1 MKQADSKDR
10 SSVMYIG
17 KGIIIAAIIITASL
31 CFTLGFFVGKSFRNF
46 PVEQLSASPRQN
58 VIERQTV
65 EPLKKDDTVSPQPV
79 PMEKPQIQGPRETE
93 PQPSPDPKKAQLSQ
107 ETPKNRQ
114 AQESNLVQKTPENDK
129 AAKTRKYTV
138 QVEAFKS
145 SSTAYALNEKLN
157 KKGYKT
163 SVISV
168 KTKKN
173 ENLFKVI
180 VGEFTNRKEA
190 EVMSVKLKKTENLQ
204 HAFVTFVTF
213 KSE

>member
-1 MKQADSKDR
+1 MKQGDSKDR

-31 CFTLGFFVGKSFRNF
+31 CFTLGFFVGKSFRPS
-46 PVEQLSASPRQN
+46 PVEQLSESTRQN
-58 VIERQTV
+58 IIERQTV
-65 EPLKKDDTVSPQPV
+65 EPLKNDETVPLQPV
-79 PMEKPQIQGPRETE
+79 PLEKPQIQASQEPM
-93 PQPSPDPKKAQLSQ
+93 PQPSPELKKAQLTR
-107 ETPKNRQ
+107 EIPITRQ
-114 AQESNLVQKTPENDK
+114 AQETKIVQKTRETVQ

-138 QVEAFKS
+138 QIEAFKS
-145 SSTAYALNEKLN
+145 NSTADALKEKLS
-157 KKGYKT
+157 KKGYKA

-168 KTKKN
+168 RTKKL

-204 HAFVTFVTF
+204 HAFVTF

>member
-31 CFTLGFFVGKSFRNF
+31 CFTLGFFVGKSFRPS
-46 PVEQLSASPRQN
+46 PVEQLSAAPRQN
-58 VIERQTV
+58 IIPEQPV
-65 EPLKKDDTVSPQPV
+65 EPLKKDEAVSPQPV
-79 PMEKPQIQGPRETE
+79 SVEKPQIQASREPQ
-93 PQPSPDPKKAQLSQ
+93 PQPSPELKKTQLSQ
-107 ETPKNRQ
+107 GTPKTRH
-114 AQESNLVQKTPENDK
+114 AQESNIVQKTLTDK
-129 AAKTRKYTV
+129 AAKTRGYTV

-145 SSTAYALNEKLN
+145 SSTADTLKEKLN
-157 KKGYKT
+157 KKGYKA

-173 ENLFKVI
+173 ENLFKVT

-204 HAFVTFVTF
+204 HAFVTF

>member
-17 KGIIIAAIIITASL
+17 KGIIIAALIITASL
-31 CFTLGFFVGKSFRNF
+31 CFTLGFFVGKSFRPS
-46 PVEQLSASPRQN
+46 PVEQLSESPRQN
-58 VIERQTV
+58 IIERQTA
-65 EPLKKDDTVSPQPV
+65 EPLKKDEPVSQQPV
-79 PMEKPQIQGPRETE
+79 PMEKPQIQASQELQ
-93 PQPSPDPKKAQLSQ
+93 PQPSPELKKAQLTQ
-107 ETPKNRQ
+107 EI
-114 AQESNLVQKTPENDK
+114 VK

-138 QVEAFKS
+138 QVDAFKNA
-145 SSTAYALNEKLN
+145 STADALKEKLS
-157 KKGYKT
+157 KKGYKA

-168 KTKKN
+168 KTKKK

-204 HAFVTFVTF
+204 HAFVTFLTF

>member
-1 MKQADSKDR
+1 
-10 SSVMYIG
+10 MYIG

-31 CFTLGFFVGKSFRNF
+31 CFTLGFFVGKSFRPS
-46 PVEQLSASPRQN
+46 PVEQLSAAPRQN
-58 VIERQTV
+58 IIPEQPV
-65 EPLKKDDTVSPQPV
+65 EPLKKDEAVSPQPV
-79 PMEKPQIQGPRETE
+79 SVEKPQIQASQE
-93 PQPSPDPKKAQLSQ
+93 PQPQASPELKKAQLAQ
-107 ETPKNRQ
+107 ETKI
-114 AQESNLVQKTPENDK
+114 VQKTQETVT

-138 QVEAFKS
+138 QVEAFKNT
-145 SSTAYALNEKLN
+145 STADTLKEKLN
-157 KKGYKT
+157 KKGYKA

-168 KTKKN
+168 KTKKK

-204 HAFVTFVTF
+204 HAFVTFLTF

>member
-31 CFTLGFFVGKSFRNF
+31 CFTLGFFVGKSFRPS
-46 PVEQLSASPRQN
+46 PVEQVSAAPRQN
-58 VIERQTV
+58 IIPEQSV
-65 EPLKKDDTVSPQPV
+65 EPLKKDETVSLQPV
-79 PMEKPQIQGPRETE
+79 SVEKPQIQASRE
-93 PQPSPDPKKAQLSQ
+93 PQHQPSPGINKAHLTQ
-107 ETPKNRQ
+107 ETPKTLQ
-114 AQESNLVQKTPENDK
+114 AQETKIVQKTQETVK

-138 QVEAFKS
+138 QVEAFKNA
-145 SSTAYALNEKLN
+145 STADALKEKLS
-157 KKGYKT
+157 KKGYKA

-168 KTKKN
+168 KTKKK

-180 VGEFTNRKEA
+180 VGEFNNRKEA
-190 EVMSVKLKKTENLQ
+190 EVMSVKLKKTEDLQ
-204 HAFVTFVTF
+204 HAFVTF

>member
-31 CFTLGFFVGKSFRNF
+31 SFTLGFFVGKSFRPS
-46 PVEQLSASPRQN
+46 PVEQLSAAPRQN
-58 VIERQTV
+58 IIPEQPV
-65 EPLKKDDTVSPQPV
+65 EPLKKDEAVSPQPDSV
-79 PMEKPQIQGPRETE
+79 EKPQIQASQE
-93 PQPSPDPKKAQLSQ
+93 PQPQPSSELKKAQLAQ
-107 ETPKNRQ
+107 ENPRTRQ
-114 AQESNLVQKTPENDK
+114 AQETKIVQKTRETLK

-138 QVEAFKS
+138 QVEAFKNT
-145 SSTAYALNEKLN
+145 STADALKEKLN
-157 KKGYKT
+157 KKGYKA

-168 KTKKN
+168 KTNKK

-204 HAFVTFVTF
+204 HAFVTFATF

>member
-31 CFTLGFFVGKSFRNF
+31 CFTLGFFVGKSFRPS
-46 PVEQLSASPRQN
+46 PVEQLSAAPRQN
-58 VIERQTV
+58 IIPEQPV
-65 EPLKKDDTVSPQPV
+65 EPLKKDEAVSPQPV
-79 PMEKPQIQGPRETE
+79 SVEKPQIQ
-93 PQPSPDPKKAQLSQ
+93 ASQ
-107 ETPKNRQ
+107 ENPRTRQ
-114 AQESNLVQKTPENDK
+114 AQETKIVQKTQETVK

-138 QVEAFKS
+138 QVEAFKNT
-145 SSTAYALNEKLN
+145 STADALKEKLN
-157 KKGYKT
+157 KKGYKA

>member
-31 CFTLGFFVGKSFRNF
+31 CFTLGFFVGKSFRPS
-46 PVEQLSASPRQN
+46 PVEQLSAAPRQN
-58 VIERQTV
+58 IIPEQPV
-65 EPLKKDDTVSPQPV
+65 EPLKKDEAVSPQPV
-79 PMEKPQIQGPRETE
+79 SVEKPQIQASQE
-93 PQPSPDPKKAQLSQ
+93 PQPQASPELKKAQLAQ
-107 ETPKNRQ
+107 ETPRTRQ
-114 AQESNLVQKTPENDK
+114 AQETKIVQKTQETVT

-138 QVEAFKS
+138 QVEAFKNT
-145 SSTAYALNEKLN
+145 STADALKEKLN
-157 KKGYKT
+157 KKGYKA

-168 KTKKN
+168 KTKKK

>member
-31 CFTLGFFVGKSFRNF
+31 CFTLGFFVGKSFR
-46 PVEQLSASPRQN
+46 PYQVEQLSAAPQQN
-58 VIERQTV
+58 IIPEQPV
-65 EPLKKDDTVSPQPV
+65 EPLQKDEAVSPQPV
-79 PMEKPQIQGPRETE
+79 SVEKPQIQASRENPGT
-93 PQPSPDPKKAQLSQ
+93 
-107 ETPKNRQ
+107 RQ
-114 AQESNLVQKTPENDK
+114 AQETKIVQKNQETFK

-138 QVEAFKS
+138 QVEAFKN
-145 SSTAYALNEKLN
+145 SSTADALKEKLN
-157 KKGYKT
+157 KKGYKA
-163 SVISV
+163 SVISM

-180 VGEFTNRKEA
+180 VGELTNRKEA
-190 EVMSVKLKKTENLQ
+190 EVMSVKLKKTEDLQ
-204 HAFVTFVTF
+204 HAFVTF

>member
-31 CFTLGFFVGKSFRNF
+31 CFTLGFFVGKSFRPS
-46 PVEQLSASPRQN
+46 PVEQLSAAPRQN
-58 VIERQTV
+58 IIPEQPV
-65 EPLKKDDTVSPQPV
+65 EPLKKDEAVSPQPV
-79 PMEKPQIQGPRETE
+79 SVEKPQIQASQE
-93 PQPSPDPKKAQLSQ
+93 PQPQASPELKKAQLAQ
-107 ETPKNRQ
+107 ETKI
-114 AQESNLVQKTPENDK
+114 VQKTQETVT

-138 QVEAFKS
+138 QVEAFKNT
-145 SSTAYALNEKLN
+145 STADALKEKLN
-157 KKGYKT
+157 KKGYKA

-168 KTKKN
+168 KTKKK

-204 HAFVTFVTF
+204 HAFVTFLTF

>member
-31 CFTLGFFVGKSFRNF
+31 CFTLGFFVGKSFRPS
-46 PVEQLSASPRQN
+46 PVEQVSASPRQN
-58 VIERQTV
+58 IIPEQSV
-65 EPLKKDDTVSPQPV
+65 EPLKKDETVSLQPV
-79 PMEKPQIQGPRETE
+79 SVEKPQIQASREPQ
-93 PQPSPDPKKAQLSQ
+93 PQPSPELKKARLTQ
-107 ETPKNRQ
+107 EIPKTLQ
-114 AQESNLVQKTPENDK
+114 AQETKIVQKTQETVKD
-129 AAKTRKYTV
+129 AKTRKYTV
-138 QVEAFKS
+138 QVEAFKNA
-145 SSTAYALNEKLN
+145 STADALNEKLSR
-157 KKGYKT
+157 KGYKA

-168 KTKKN
+168 TTKKK

-180 VGEFTNRKEA
+180 VGEFNNRKEA

-204 HAFVTFVTF
+204 HAFVTF

>member
-31 CFTLGFFVGKSFRNF
+31 CFILGFFVGKSFRPS
-46 PVEQLSASPRQN
+46 PVEQLTESTRQN
-58 VIERQTV
+58 IIERQPL
-65 EPLKKDDTVSPQPV
+65 EPLKNDEPVSLQPV
-79 PMEKPQIQGPRETE
+79 PVEKPHIQASREPR
-93 PQPSPDPKKAQLSQ
+93 PQPSHEFNKVQLNQ
-107 ETPKNRQ
+107 ETPITRQ
-114 AQESNLVQKTPENDK
+114 AQETKIVQKTQEPIK
-129 AAKTRKYTV
+129 ASKTRKYTV
-138 QVEAFKS
+138 QVEAFKNT
-145 SSTAYALNEKLN
+145 STADALKEKLN
-157 KKGYKT
+157 KKGYKAAVV
-163 SVISV
+163 SF
-168 KTKKN
+168 KTKKQ

-204 HAFVTFVTF
+204 HAFVTF

>member
-17 KGIIIAAIIITASL
+17 KGIIIAALIITASL
-31 CFTLGFFVGKSFRNF
+31 CFTLGFFVGKSFRTS
-46 PVEQLSASPRQN
+46 PMEQLSASPRQDI
-58 VIERQTV
+58 VEGQIV
-65 EPLKKDDTVSPQPV
+65 EPLKKDEPVSPQPV
-79 PMEKPQIQGPRETE
+79 PMEKPQIYGSRE
-93 PQPSPDPKKAQLSQ
+93 PQPQPSHELKKAQLAQ
-107 ETPKNRQ
+107 ETNI
-114 AQESNLVQKTPENDK
+114 VQKIPETDK

-145 SSTAYALNEKLN
+145 SSTADTLKEKLS
-157 KKGYKT
+157 KKGYKA

-168 KTKKN
+168 KTKKR
-173 ENLFKVI
+173 ETLFKVI

-190 EVMSVKLKKTENLQ
+190 EVTSVKLKKTENLQ
-204 HAFVTFVTF
+204 HAFVTF

>member
-10 SSVMYIG
+10 SSVMYIK
-17 KGIIIAAIIITASL
+17 KGIIIAALIITASL
-31 CFTLGFFVGKSFRNF
+31 CFTLGFFVGKSFRPS
-46 PVEQLSASPRQN
+46 PVEQLSAAPRQN
-58 VIERQTV
+58 IIAEQPI
-65 EPLKKDDTVSPQPV
+65 EPLKKDGAVSLQPV
-79 PMEKPQIQGPRETE
+79 SVEKPEIQASQ
-93 PQPSPDPKKAQLSQ
+93 PQPSPELKKAQLVQ
-107 ETPKNRQ
+107 ENPRTRQ
-114 AQESNLVQKTPENDK
+114 AQEIKIVQKTQETVK

-138 QVEAFKS
+138 QVEAFKNT
-145 SSTAYALNEKLN
+145 STADALKEKLG
-157 KKGYKT
+157 KKGYKA

-168 KTKKN
+168 KTKKQ

>member
-31 CFTLGFFVGKSFRNF
+31 CFTLGFFVGKSFSPS
-46 PVEQLSASPRQN
+46 PVEQLSAAPRQN
-58 VIERQTV
+58 IIPEQPV
-65 EPLKKDDTVSPQPV
+65 EPLKKDEAVSPQPV
-79 PMEKPQIQGPRETE
+79 SVEKPQIQASQE
-93 PQPSPDPKKAQLSQ
+93 PQPQASPELKKAQLAQ
-107 ETPKNRQ
+107 ETKI
-114 AQESNLVQKTPENDK
+114 VQKTQETVT

-138 QVEAFKS
+138 QVEAFKNT
-145 SSTAYALNEKLN
+145 STADALKEKLN
-157 KKGYKT
+157 KKGYKA

-168 KTKKN
+168 KTKKK

>member
-31 CFTLGFFVGKSFRNF
+31 CFTLGFFVGKSFRPS
-46 PVEQLSASPRQN
+46 PVEQLSAAPRQN
-58 VIERQTV
+58 IIPEQPV
-65 EPLKKDDTVSPQPV
+65 EPLKKDEAVSPQPV
-79 PMEKPQIQGPRETE
+79 SVEKPQIQASQE
-93 PQPSPDPKKAQLSQ
+93 PQPQASPELKKAQLAQ
-107 ETPKNRQ
+107 ETKI
-114 AQESNLVQKTPENDK
+114 VQKTQETVT

-138 QVEAFKS
+138 QVEAFKNT
-145 SSTAYALNEKLN
+145 STADALKEKLN
-157 KKGYKT
+157 KKGYKA

-168 KTKKN
+168 KTNKK

-204 HAFVTFVTF
+204 HAFVTFATF

>member
-31 CFTLGFFVGKSFRNF
+31 CFTLGFFVGKSFRPS
-46 PVEQLSASPRQN
+46 PVEQLSAAPRQN
-58 VIERQTV
+58 IIPEQPV
-65 EPLKKDDTVSPQPV
+65 EPLKKDEAVSPQPV
-79 PMEKPQIQGPRETE
+79 SVEKPQIQASQE
-93 PQPSPDPKKAQLSQ
+93 PQPQASPELKKAQLAQ
-107 ETPKNRQ
+107 ETKI
-114 AQESNLVQKTPENDK
+114 VQKTQETVT

-138 QVEAFKS
+138 QVEAFKNT
-145 SSTAYALNEKLN
+145 STADALKEKLN
-157 KKGYKT
+157 KKGYKA

-168 KTKKN
+168 KTKKK